1 MNDEREKKKRKG
13 CEPHMKTFSRFLP
26 LAGWAR
32 VCSLWFFLVSGRVG
46 SGKPVPVE
54 RLHCGERGGEK
65 RGSCLVHEE
74 QMRRE
79 HGNEC
84 VVFGERRI

>member
-1 MNDEREKKKRKG
+1 
-13 CEPHMKTFSRFLP
+13 MKTFSGFLP
-26 LAGWAR
+26 LAGC
-32 VCSLWFFLVSGRVG
+32 VGPECVHFGSFWFRVG

-54 RLHCGERGGEK
+54 RERLHCGEKGGEK

-79 HGNEC
+79 HAWERMRC
-84 VVFGERRI
+84 VFGGRRI